1 MKFLFKLN
9 LLIIVILEKFFL
21 YYFAIP
27 NDLLSIKTE
36 RSIHLEIAILS
47 ARENFKKR
55 NAIRQ
60 TWFQNV
66 KFLNQQFQSNQIPI
80 RIDTHFILGSQSCQI
95 HPLNRKTLYECSEL
109 TECDSLSN
117 KSWLFELT
125 TLKSQDNYRPFK
137 GFKIKIYRRILIH
150 RIVIRSSL
158 IRILKTVNVQILN
171 ALNKKKLFEFEIKQN
186 ENLEDQNFHYVNVN
200 ISFEVGSI
208 LLFMIDHNVPEA
220 IFDSLST
227 NNECAMEILRSY
239 DNHINDYE
247 SEPFNPNQH
256 RFLLNFEWQLD
267 SNIESN
273 NNSYHHL
280 WQQKMNQ
287 LNVQLSNEFNT
298 FGDIIFVDLIDVYRN
313 LAQKLLKFFHHL
325 FQFQKSNITHVLKT
339 DDDCYLNLV
348 QIVRLIMENSD
359 CTFTWFGSFRK
370 QWPINYYGKWMENVW
385 TLPWYPSFAC
395 GSGYILTNDL
405 IKWLAINHDKL
416 YAYQGEDVSMGI
428 WMTAINPKKIED
440 NRWICGT
447 EIETNVDLKQALTV
461 PQLDPEMMF
470 QIHQMFINS

>member
-1 MKFLFKLN
+1 MDPGFIFCLDSFSNNIFDKFLIMKFLFKLN

-137 GFKIKIYRRILIH
+137 GFNIKIYRRILIH

-227 NNECAMEILRSY
+227 NNECAMEILRVCNQNRKILSQVIIQHFYPIQSY

-267 SNIESN
+267 SNIKSN
-273 NNSYHHL
+273 NNSYHHV

-287 LNVQLSNEFNT
+287 LDVQLLNEFNT
-298 FGDIIFVDLIDVYRN
+298 FDDIIFVDLIDVYRN
-313 LAQKLLKFFHHL
+313 LAEKLLKFFHHL

-339 DDDCYLNLV
+339 DDDCYLNVV
-348 QIVRLIMENSD
+348 QIVRMIMENSD
-359 CTFTWFGSFRK
+359 STFTWFGR
-370 QWPINYYGKWMENVW
+370 
-385 TLPWYPSFAC
+385 
-395 GSGYILTNDL
+395 
-405 IKWLAINHDKL
+405 
-416 YAYQGEDVSMGI
+416 
-428 WMTAINPKKIED
+428 
-440 NRWICGT
+440 
-447 EIETNVDLKQALTV
+447 
-461 PQLDPEMMF
+461 
-470 QIHQMFINS
+470 